1 MPSKRQDV
9 AQPAFS
15 PVLFLTVEG
24 EPMCFFLRPG
34 PIKSKLQP
42 LITAGGGMLC
52 NVQQPGAILLIDPE
66 ERSTIPESTAHW
78 YVSTQY
84 IHDCIEKDE
93 QLNLEDYKL
102 NPKVQRHSARLNSS
116 KNVSPQLTG
125 GRNAYSPEEDAA
137 ILNYVS
143 KHKTETGGN
152 RLWQEM
158 EKRCVTSHSWQSM
171 KYRYKARLAKKQTGA
186 TKVEKTEG
194 SKTAEEKTE
203 VEGNQETAVQ
213 KSSCEEDVLETDLTQ
228 ANAQLIQTGNA
239 PENVDAQTSI
249 SLQEQEQHVS
259 QKTDEQPSDGQQ
271 SDTVE
276 AEAAQS
282 SQTVAPC
289 ANLQAETQL
298 LTAETTEAERGGPQV
313 TVSPQKQS
321 LSGESPPKTSSSKK
335 LREKQK
341 VSPMLEQK
349 PRRMTRRQLELE
361 PYGKKLR
368 SSSTQTVRSTSSP
381 EPLKKTKSAVKSA
394 LKGTI
399 LDQPPPKK
407 ARGETVAAEAES
419 DEEQNTP
426 ATVSETAQADETKSV
441 PQNAEEKKEKRKLGI
456 LELAT
461 KEFEDESESDE
472 LEAPDLQNSA
482 QTAATLTS
490 SHPPPS
496 DTTPNPGTRQS
507 TSKPGPT
514 QTLLNHVEEAQATSN
529 NCIAETH
536 RLPAAAKPVVS
547 EAVGATSKAHLF
559 IFDSESQEDD
569 SQSVIGDR
577 SVAPSNPQPT
587 VKKGAAPSLTQD
599 LLEED
604 KQRIRDLMNQTDQD
618 LISVTKTL
626 LKTSGDFSA
635 ALDLLLNP
643 SSISGPFWNRC
654 DDRLL
659 LSADPVVFQQLQ
671 EKYGEE
677 SVAKRIVFL
686 EVEG

>member
-1 MPSKRQDV
+1 TASRGQLT
-9 AQPAFS
+9 
-15 PVLFLTVEG
+15 VLFLTVEG

-102 NPKVQRHSARLNSS
+102 NPEVQRHSARLNSS

-125 GRNAYSPEEDAA
+125 GMTKPQTLNFVRIVSYTCRNAYSPEEDAA

-158 EKRCVTSHSWQSM
+158 EKQCVTSHSWQSM
-171 KYRYKARLAKKQTGA
+171 KYRYKARLA
-186 TKVEKTEG
+186 
-194 SKTAEEKTE
+194 
-203 VEGNQETAVQ
+203 
-213 KSSCEEDVLETDLTQ
+213 
-228 ANAQLIQTGNA
+228 
-239 PENVDAQTSI
+239 
-249 SLQEQEQHVS
+249 
-259 QKTDEQPSDGQQ
+259 
-271 SDTVE
+271 
-276 AEAAQS
+276 
-282 SQTVAPC
+282 
-289 ANLQAETQL
+289 ETQL
-298 LTAETTEAERGGPQV
+298 LTAETTEAERDGPQV

-335 LREKQK
+335 PREKQK

-368 SSSTQTVRSTSSP
+368 SSSTQTVQSTSSP

-394 LKGTI
+394 LQKGTT

-407 ARGETVAAEAES
+407 ARGKTVAAEAES

-426 ATVSETAQADETKSV
+426 ATVSETAQAGFSRVKEHVLLFFYRTFCYRDVCKCSV
-441 PQNAEEKKEKRKLGI
+441 MW
-456 LELAT
+456 
-461 KEFEDESESDE
+461 DD
-472 LEAPDLQNSA
+472 
-482 QTAATLTS
+482 
-490 SHPPPS
+490 
-496 DTTPNPGTRQS
+496 
-507 TSKPGPT
+507 
-514 QTLLNHVEEAQATSN
+514 
-529 NCIAETH
+529 
-536 RLPAAAKPVVS
+536 RL
-547 EAVGATSKAHLF
+547 
-559 IFDSESQEDD
+559 
-569 SQSVIGDR
+569 
-577 SVAPSNPQPT
+577 
-587 VKKGAAPSLTQD
+587 
-599 LLEED
+599 
-604 KQRIRDLMNQTDQD
+604 D

>member
-1 MPSKRQDV
+1 
-9 AQPAFS
+9 
-15 PVLFLTVEG
+15 
-24 EPMCFFLRPG
+24 
-34 PIKSKLQP
+34 
-42 LITAGGGMLC
+42 MLC

-102 NPKVQRHSARLNSS
+102 NPEVQGHSAIHNSS
-116 KNVSPQLTG
+116 KNISPQLTG

-158 EKRCVTSHSWQSM
+158 EKQRVTSHSWQSM

-186 TKVEKTEG
+186 MKVEKTEG

-213 KSSCEEDVLETDLTQ
+213 KSSCEEDVSETDQTQ
-228 ANAQLIQTGNA
+228 ANAQLMQTGNT
-239 PENVDAQTSI
+239 PETVDAQTSV

-259 QKTDEQPSDGQQ
+259 QKTDEQPNDGQQ

-282 SQTVAPC
+282 SQTMALC
-289 ANLQAETQL
+289 ADLQAETQL
-298 LTAETTEAERGGPQV
+298 LTAETTEAERDGPQM

-321 LSGESPPKTSSSKK
+321 LSGDSPPAQPECPPKTSSSKK
-335 LREKQK
+335 PREKQK
-341 VSPMLEQK
+341 ASPMLEQK
-349 PRRMTRRQLELE
+349 PHRMTRRQLELE

-368 SSSTQTVRSTSSP
+368 SSSTQTVQSTSSP
-381 EPLKKTKSAVKSA
+381 EPLRKTKSAVKSA
-394 LKGTI
+394 LQKDTTA
-399 LDQPPPKK
+399 DQPPPKK
-407 ARGETVAAEAES
+407 ARGKTVAAEAES

-426 ATVSETAQADETKSV
+426 ANVSETAQADETKSV
-441 PQNAEEKKEKRKLGI
+441 PQKAEEKNQKRKLGI

-472 LEAPDLQNSA
+472 FEAPDLQNPA

-490 SHPPPS
+490 PHPSPS
-496 DTTPNPGTRQS
+496 DTTTNPGTKQS
-507 TSKPGPT
+507 SSKPGPT

-529 NCIAETH
+529 NCVAETH
-536 RLPAAAKPVVS
+536 RLPAAAEPVVC

-604 KQRIRDLMNQTDQD
+604 KQQIRDLMNQTDQD
-618 LISVTKTL
+618 LISVTKAL

-643 SSISGPFWNRC
+643 SSISGPLWNRC